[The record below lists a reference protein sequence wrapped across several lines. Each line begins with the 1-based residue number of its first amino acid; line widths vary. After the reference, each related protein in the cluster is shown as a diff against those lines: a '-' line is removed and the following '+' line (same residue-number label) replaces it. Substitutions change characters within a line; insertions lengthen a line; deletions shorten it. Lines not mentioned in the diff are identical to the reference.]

1 LKKETTEDHA
11 REESQPRAKG
21 SGERRMG
28 WRVAYLFAAL
38 GIYLT
43 DQATKAWAVKVLR
56 DGESVTLINGF
67 LDLTYAENPGIA
79 FGQLQEGGSFG
90 RWFFVV
96 LAIAAAVAV
105 LVYFFRTARSDDRM
119 LGACALLL
127 AGIVGNLTDRA
138 RLGHVIDFILLHY
151 KSYHWPVFNVA
162 DMSICAGAF
171 LLIYDM
177 FVSGRQERRKKNV
190 ETAKA
195 ESEARTN

>member
-1 LKKETTEDHA
+1 V
-11 REESQPRAKG
+11 S
-21 SGERRMG
+21 ERSIA

-38 GIYLT
+38 GIYLV
-43 DQATKAWAVKVLR
+43 DQASKAWAVKVLR
-56 DGESVTLINGF
+56 NNESVTVVSGL
-67 LDLTYAENPGIA
+67 LDLVYAENPGIA

-96 LAIAAAVAV
+96 LAVAASLAV
-105 LVYFFRTARSDDRM
+105 LIFFFRTTRSDDRL

-151 KSYHWPVFNVA
+151 KSYSWPVFNVA

-177 FVSGRQERRKKNV
+177 FKGRRQNTEVRSQEKKKSGVRIQ
-190 ETAKA
+190 
-195 ESEARTN
+195 ESE

>member
-1 LKKETTEDHA
+1 VNK
-11 REESQPRAKG
+11 
-21 SGERRMG
+21 RRMV
-28 WRVAYLFAAL
+28 WRVAYLFAAF
-38 GIYLT
+38 GVYLV
-43 DQATKAWAVKVLR
+43 DQASKAWAVRALR
-56 DGESVTLINGF
+56 YGESRTLVEGF

-96 LAIAAAVAV
+96 LAIAASLAV
-105 LVYFFRTARSDDRM
+105 LVYFFRTTRDDDRM

-151 KSYHWPVFNVA
+151 KSFHWPVFNVA

-177 FVSGRQERRKKNV
+177 FRKSRIQNPEVRSQNEKQNPGV
-190 ETAKA
+190 RIQ
-195 ESEARTN
+195 ESE

>member
-1 LKKETTEDHA
+1 
-11 REESQPRAKG
+11 
-21 SGERRMG
+21 M
-28 WRVAYLFAAL
+28 AYLFTAL
-38 GIYLT
+38 GIYLV
-43 DQATKAWAVKVLR
+43 DQVSKAWAVKTLR
-56 DGESVTLINGF
+56 GGESITLISGF
-67 LDLTYAENPGIA
+67 LDLVYAENPGIA

-90 RWFFVV
+90 RWFFVG
-96 LAIAAAVAV
+96 LAIAAAIAV
-105 LVYFFRTARSDDRM
+105 VIYFFRTRRSDDLV

-177 FVSGRQERRKKNV
+177 FATSRSERRKKLAEMAN
-190 ETAKA
+190 AK
-195 ESEARTN
+195 SEASTS

>member
-1 LKKETTEDHA
+1 VTK
-11 REESQPRAKG
+11 
-21 SGERRMG
+21 RRIA
-28 WRVAYLFAAL
+28 WRMAYLFAAL
-38 GIYLT
+38 GIYLV
-43 DQATKAWAVKVLR
+43 DQASKAWAVKSLR
-56 DGESVTLINGF
+56 GGESVTLISGF
-67 LDLTYAENPGIA
+67 LDLVYAENPGIA

-105 LVYFFRTARSDDRM
+105 LIYFFRTVRSDDRM

-151 KSYHWPVFNVA
+151 KSYSWPVFNVA

-171 LLIYDM
+171 LLVYDM
-177 FVSGRQERRKKNV
+177 FVTGRSERRKKN
-190 ETAKA
+190 A
-195 ESEARTN
+195 EVANPKSEVSTS

>member
-1 LKKETTEDHA
+1 M
-11 REESQPRAKG
+11 S
-21 SGERRMG
+21 ERRIA
-28 WRVAYLFAAL
+28 WRMAYLFAAL
-38 GIYLT
+38 GIYLV
-43 DQATKAWAVKVLR
+43 DQASKAWAVKTLR
-56 DGESVTLINGF
+56 GGESITLISGF
-67 LDLTYAENPGIA
+67 LDLVYAENPGIA

-90 RWFFVV
+90 RWFFVGLAV
-96 LAIAAAVAV
+96 AAAIAVV
-105 LVYFFRTARSDDRM
+105 IYFFRTRRSDDLV

-177 FVSGRQERRKKNV
+177 FATSRSERRKKMV
-190 ETAKA
+190 EVANAK
-195 ESEARTN
+195 SEASTS